1 MDPPPPPPPPPF
13 SGFVLDPSKCRDLS
27 IAEKRE
33 LVHEL
38 SKWPESAPEKLQ
50 AWSRRDL
57 LEILCAEMGK
67 ERKYTGLT
75 KQKLIEHIFRI
86 MSEKKSGKS
95 VNDVDLSPHPPPSIP
110 QTPAKRQRK
119 TDHPLRLPIE
129 TSNHSGEHASEAR
142 TIRRCDN
149 LVCRAAL
156 SPEDA
161 FCKRCSCCICHKYD
175 DNKDPSLW
183 LLCQT
188 EDRSQTG
195 ACGASCHIECLL
207 KHERAG
213 IVKNG
218 QCLPLDGSF
227 YCIHCGYTNDFLG
240 FWRKQL
246 MHAKDARRVDI
257 LCYRVSLCQR
267 ILQGTEKYRCLLDI
281 VDTAVKKLEAE
292 VGPFSGLPNMARGIV
307 NRLSVGAEVQRLC
320 ANAVALLDSNFLT
333 GASENPPV
341 KKVPLLSSDFIRFE
355 DISSTSLTLML
366 DLEDNAAIYQELLGY
381 SLWHRKDDTN
391 DYPTK
396 TTGTIHKPKGK
407 LLVTNLCPATEY
419 YFRVI
424 AFSKTSEL
432 GNWEVRV
439 TTEAPMNE
447 VPSNGSPKT
456 NSSGISNPLV
466 AGDESNNTSIDGC
479 IGIEEKTETKDTEK
493 AETPPNSG
501 SGLDEDPISIINEP
515 HRDSTTFAEQNQ
527 ASDVPKSEDE
537 SNAPVGNE
545 IVVVASLPVTPSR
558 VEEAN
563 KPSPSDNVLDNGH
576 SKPEDPGSSS
586 KKRSCGEKCE
596 DLSIRDGSSSIEGDY
611 EYCVKV
617 IRWLECK
624 GHIETNFRVKFLTWF
639 SLRASPQERRI
650 VNVYVDTLLDDPG
663 SLAGQLVDTFS
674 EAVSSKRPPPVPTG
688 FCMKLWH

>member
-1 MDPPPPPPPPPF
+1 MDPPPPPPPPF
-13 SGFVLDPSKCRDLS
+13 SGFVLDPSKCRNLS
-27 IAEKRE
+27 IAEKRG

-57 LEILCAEMGK
+57 LEILCTEMGK

-86 MSEKKSGKS
+86 MYEKKSGKS
-95 VNDVDLSPHPPPSIP
+95 VNDVDLGPHLPPSIP
-110 QTPAKRQRK
+110 QTQAKRQRK

-129 TSNHSGEHASEAR
+129 TNNHSVEHVSEAR
-142 TIRRCDN
+142 TIRSCEN

-161 FCKRCSCCICHKYD
+161 FCKRCSCCICLKYD

-188 EDRSQTG
+188 ESRSQSGTSG

-218 QCLPLDGSF
+218 KSTPLDGSF
-227 YCIHCGYTNDFLG
+227 YCIRCGNMNDLLG

-267 ILQGTEKYRCLLDI
+267 ILQGTEKYQCLLDI
-281 VDTAVKKLEAE
+281 VDTAVRKLEGE
-292 VGPFSGLPNMARGIV
+292 VGPFSGLRNMARGIV

-320 ANAVALLDSNFLT
+320 SNAVALLDSNILT
-333 GASENPPV
+333 AENPPV
-341 KKVPLLSSDFIRFE
+341 KKAPPSSSDFIRFE
-355 DISSTSLTLML
+355 DISSTSLTLVL
-366 DLEDNAAIYQELLGY
+366 DLEDDPAPYQELLGY
-381 SLWHRKDDTN
+381 SLWHRKADTN
-391 DYPTK
+391 EYPTE
-396 TTGTIHKPKGK
+396 TTGTIRKPEGK
-407 LLVTNLCPATEY
+407 FPFADLYPATEY
-419 YFRVI
+419 FFKVI
-424 AFSKTSEL
+424 AFSNTSEL
-432 GNWEVRV
+432 GNWEVRI
-439 TTEAPMNE
+439 TTDAPMNE
-447 VPSNGSPKT
+447 VQSDGSPNT

-466 AGDESNNTSIDGC
+466 AGDETNNTS
-479 IGIEEKTETKDTEK
+479 ETKDAEK

-501 SGLDEDPISIINEP
+501 SGLDEDPILTINES

-545 IVVVASLPVTPSR
+545 MVVVACLPVTPSR

-563 KPSPSDNVLDNGH
+563 KPSPSDYVLENGP

-586 KKRSCGEKCE
+586 KKISCRGKCE
-596 DLSIRDGSSSIEGDY
+596 DLSIRESSSSIEGDY
-611 EYCVKV
+611 EYCVEA

-639 SLRASPQERRI
+639 SLRASPHERRI

-674 EAVSSKRPPPVPTG
+674 EAVCSKRPPPVPTG